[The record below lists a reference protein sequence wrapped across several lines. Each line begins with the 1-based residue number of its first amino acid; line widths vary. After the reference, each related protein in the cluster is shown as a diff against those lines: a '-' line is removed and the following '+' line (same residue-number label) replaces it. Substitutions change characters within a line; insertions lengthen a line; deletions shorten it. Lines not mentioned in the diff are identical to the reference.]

1 MNKHRFVV
9 RVVMPFWYK
18 EYVMA
23 VIDTKKTV
31 GDIIVEKAIV
41 KGFNSFHEAK
51 QYSKKLNEMKNKKN
65 FQIPVD

>member
-1 MNKHRFVV
+1 MKKTRFVV

-23 VIDTKKTV
+23 VVDTKKTV
-31 GDIIVEKAIV
+31 GDIVVEKAIV
-41 KGFNSFHEAK
+41 KGFNSFCEAK

-65 FQIPVD
+65 F